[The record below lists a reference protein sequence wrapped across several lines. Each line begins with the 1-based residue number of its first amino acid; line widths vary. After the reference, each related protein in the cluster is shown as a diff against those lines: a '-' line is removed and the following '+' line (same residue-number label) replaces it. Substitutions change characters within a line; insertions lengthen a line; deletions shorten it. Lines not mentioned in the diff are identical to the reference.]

1 MEYRKDEKVLSY
13 GDVVL
18 RRSDLDLL
26 EGPCYLNDRLIEFY
40 LQYLSA
46 KFAASCYAATP
57 SSPLLLV
64 SPAIT
69 FWLLHCPDSESL
81 VASIAPLQLQDREM
95 VMFALNNNEDVEMAE
110 GGSHW
115 TLLVYIRKENVLQH
129 YDSMAGCNRRQ
140 AQELANKLKPFISS
154 GSTPPKLVE
163 QTTPQQQ
170 NSYDCGVY
178 VIAIAQL
185 LCNVFEDSHKC
196 IPVQDVDI
204 LLRTQVTS
212 SFVHKMRRNI
222 LELISQLVK

>member
-46 KFAASCYAATP
+46 KFADSCNAATP

-81 VASIAPLQLQDREM
+81 VASIAPLQLQDRRR
-95 VMFALNNNEDVEMAE
+95 MFFSIMIAWQVAI
-110 GGSHW
+110 GGKHKS
-115 TLLVYIRKENVLQH
+115 LQI
-129 YDSMAGCNRRQ
+129 N
-140 AQELANKLKPFISS
+140 
-154 GSTPPKLVE
+154 
-163 QTTPQQQ
+163 
-170 NSYDCGVY
+170 
-178 VIAIAQL
+178 
-185 LCNVFEDSHKC
+185 
-196 IPVQDVDI
+196 
-204 LLRTQVTS
+204 
-212 SFVHKMRRNI
+212 
-222 LELISQLVK
+222 